1 MKYGIESKKD
11 ISSGMILTICFPESE
26 LDLKA
31 LYTLQ
36 AEWPEFLVPFRYR
49 SVNGQVECTYQLGN
63 RSKLQ
68 YRFCSREPNEY
79 VKFWNG
85 VFRPLLDCSD
95 WFLKPLSFVLDA
107 GQIYVDRDGKAISYL
122 YVPSNEDCVTYE
134 ELKGMALELVEKNP
148 TTDPKLE
155 NKVLRA
161 VMQDFQPKMFLNMLK
176 SSAFPQKQEAADVVS
191 AVEALYPKQPVIST
205 PRQPGP
211 APEDLPVGGPSQR
224 EAPLLQGDEDIVI
237 NLNTEKG
244 KREKDKPGKKNKASK
259 KPKDKKDSKGLF
271 SWLGGKKETDKKE
284 TREYLYGAG
293 AEPPI
298 PKKEVNHGGDP
309 APIYFP
315 KDEDGN
321 HTELKENGPCLR
333 LIGRAPLPAQIQ
345 IFASPGKPFTIGRF
359 DVTVGQRQCDFEF
372 DRHTKEVSRHHAPIG
387 CGSDGAYLIVDQGS
401 TAGTYLDGVSLSQ
414 NVPYPLQW
422 GSRVSFG
429 RAGADYTWEE

>member
-1 MKYGIESKKD
+1 MKYDIESKKD

-26 LDLKA
+26 LDSKA

-36 AEWPEFLVPFRYR
+36 TEWPEFLVPFRYR
-49 SVNGQVECTYQLGN
+49 SMNGQVECTYQLGD

-68 YRFCSREPNEY
+68 YRFGSREPGEY

-107 GQIYVDRDGKAISYL
+107 GQIYIDRDGKTISYL

-161 VMQDFQPKMFLNMLK
+161 VMQDFQPKIFLNMLK
-176 SSAFPQKQEAADVVS
+176 TSALPLKLEPVDAFPAF
-191 AVEALYPKQPVIST
+191 EALHPERPILPT
-205 PRQPGP
+205 PQRTGP
-211 APEDLPVGGPSQR
+211 AHKDLPVGESSQQG
-224 EAPLLQGDEDIVI
+224 EPPQQGDGDIVI
-237 NLNTEKG
+237 NLNAEKG
-244 KREKDKPGKKNKASK
+244 KKEKDSTGKKNKESK
-259 KPKDKKDSKGLF
+259 KPKEKKESKGLF
-271 SWLGGKKETDKKE
+271 SWLGGKKESDKKE
-284 TREYLYGAG
+284 TKEYIYGAG
-293 AEPPI
+293 AEPSI
-298 PKKEVNHGGDP
+298 PQEAKHRADP
-309 APIYFP
+309 APVYFP
-315 KDEDGN
+315 NEEEGD
-321 HTELKENGPCLR
+321 HTELKGFGPCLR
-333 LIGRAPLPAQIQ
+333 LIGRAPLPAQIA
-345 IFASPGKPFTIGRF
+345 ISASPGKPFTIGRF
-359 DVTVGQRQCDFEF
+359 DVSVGQQQCDFEF
-372 DRHTKEVSRHHAPIG
+372 DRHTKEVSRHHAAIECDFNG
-387 CGSDGAYLIVDQGS
+387 EYTIVDLGS
-401 TAGTYLDGVSLSQ
+401 TAGTYVDGVRLSQ